1 VRDQHSLYWRKLQL
15 VTQPEGMMLT
25 GISLAVLGL
34 YVGLSA
40 GFEAYE
46 VDYKGK
52 KISMVPAWKGNK
64 EWGGAQNKAQ
74 KERQVMPGVWR
85 VESPMSS
92 WEIADWVC
100 RTQSNQKGRLIKI
113 NSKERYNELVKEL
126 YKLSTDWPYW
136 TGLNDRQEEGKYK
149 WQLCEDGKG
158 EDLTAEMNLPFDNPN
173 SHWEWMN
180 PSKVNNPWG
189 EEEDCCYLANWG
201 DYTNIKATDD
211 RPVDPSDPSK
221 QFRFNDAKCGAKW
234 DHPRSDKPD
243 WKYAMPLCELVREC
257 ECLEGEEKEK
267 CEETRVPYGL

>member
-1 VRDQHSLYWRKLQL
+1 MG
-15 VTQPEGMMLT
+15 TQPEGMMLT
-25 GISLAVLGL
+25 GIYLAVLGL

-46 VDYKGK
+46 IEYKGEK
-52 KISMVPAWKGNK
+52 LSMVPAWKGNK

-158 EDLTAEMNLPFDNPN
+158 EDLTAEMNLPFDDPD

-189 EEEDCCYLANWG
+189 EEEDCSTWPTGGITPTSKPQTTGQSTPQIPPSNSVSTMPSAGRSGTTRGRTNLTGNMLCPCANW
-201 DYTNIKATDD
+201 YVNVNA
-211 RPVDPSDPSK
+211 
-221 QFRFNDAKCGAKW
+221 
-234 DHPRSDKPD
+234 
-243 WKYAMPLCELVREC
+243 
-257 ECLEGEEKEK
+257 
-267 CEETRVPYGL
+267 